1 MVAVREHELPE
12 LLQRAVQDVPEP
24 DVAEDTWR
32 LGRRARRRRGRA
44 GALGG
49 LVAAALVG
57 LAAAQLPFQGGLL
70 HPSGTE
76 RADPA
81 GRTAEGL
88 VLEPPETPDL
98 EGATWY
104 RESPDLPPG
113 SERWQWPPPVDAASL
128 QSGHEL
134 WATLWTG
141 CLESKGYAVDTDGVA
156 LTVLREGAAPADYT
170 RDVLSCGT
178 ELRTDSPV
186 VLDDPGGVRLKERS
200 VLMNRW
206 FQYDWTRQCLVENG
220 LPTGPR
226 PLADEFI
233 GYLGW
238 AQLPSWH
245 PYLEMVL
252 EGRYEEARDRCPMR

>member
-1 MVAVREHELPE
+1 MVDVREHELPE

-24 DVAEDTWR
+24 DVAEDTWWQ
-32 LGRRARRRRGRA
+32 GRRSRRRRGQA

-57 LAAAQLPFQGGLL
+57 LAALQLPFQGGLL

-81 GRTAEGL
+81 GRAAEGL

-98 EGATWY
+98 EGTVWHQ
-104 RESPDLPPG
+104 EPPGLPPG
-113 SERWQWPPPVDAASL
+113 SDHWQWPPAIDAVSL
-128 QSGHEL
+128 QHAHDL
-134 WATLWTG
+134 WATLWTA
-141 CLESKGYAVDTDGVA
+141 CLESRGYAVDVDGAA
-156 LTVLREGAAPADYT
+156 LTMVRDGALSGDYT
-170 RDVLSCGT
+170 RDVLSCGN

-206 FQYDWTRQCLVENG
+206 FQYDWTRQCLEEND

-233 GYLGW
+233 AHLGW
-238 AQLPSWH
+238 AQLPAWH
-245 PYLEMVL
+245 PYLEMVQ